1 MTIQNNENNPQKEV
15 QERLAEIAQI
25 LYAGIKRL
33 KEREE
38 VKNNLN
44 QLDYKDKGSVHRASN
59 NLNLRDFYE

>member
-33 KEREE
+33 KDRERS
-38 VKNNLN
+38 KNNLN
-44 QLDYKDKGSVHRASN
+44 QLDYKSKGSVHRANN
-59 NLNLRDFYE
+59 NLNWKGL